1 MRVRRSGPVVPG
13 GLCGVACVFPLAIAF
28 ASLAATPGPPDRA
41 TAQTMS
47 DPGDVQSPRERQPLI
62 HSSAPPLARSY
73 VCYWSPG
80 PITVDGLLDDTAWQS
95 APWSESFV
103 DILGD
108 TMPAPPLRTRLKLL
122 WDSTYLYVAAE
133 LEEPHAWAT
142 LTEHDA
148 TIFHDDDFEAFI
160 DPDGD
165 GLNYYEIEI
174 NALGTVWDLLLVR
187 PYREGGPAI
196 TAWDIRGLKSAV
208 RVEGTLNDPS
218 DTDRGWTV
226 EMALPW
232 TVLAEAARSRH
243 LPQDGEE
250 WRMNF
255 SRVEWDV
262 AVENGAYRK
271 VRDPATGG
279 AKREHNW
286 TWAPQG
292 AVNMHLPERWGTVRF
307 SSDTPPERTERP

>member
-1 MRVRRSGPVVPG
+1 MSRAGDATHRLVLALAFV
-13 GLCGVACVFPLAIAF
+13 CVAAAPL
-28 ASLAATPGPPDRA
+28 
-41 TAQTMS
+41 
-47 DPGDVQSPRERQPLI
+47 
-62 HSSAPPLARSY
+62 PLARSY
-73 VCYWSPG
+73 VCYRSPG
-80 PITVDGLLDDTAWQS
+80 PITIDGRLDDPAWQS
-95 APWSESFV
+95 APWSEAFV

-108 TMPAPPLRTRLKLL
+108 SAPAPPLRTRVKLL

-133 LEEPHAWAT
+133 LEEPQVWAT
-142 LTEHDA
+142 LTERDA
-148 TIFHDDDFEAFI
+148 TIYHDDDFEAFI

-187 PYREGGPAI
+187 PYRDGGPAI
-196 TAWDIRGLKSAV
+196 TAWDIRGLRSAV
-208 RVEGTLNDPS
+208 HVEGTLNDPS

-232 TVLAEAARSRH
+232 AVLVQAARSKRR
-243 LPQDGEE
+243 PQDGEE

-262 AVENGAYRK
+262 TAEDGAYRK
-271 VRDPATGG
+271 VRDPATGRP
-279 AKREHNW
+279 AREHNW
-286 TWAPQG
+286 SWSPQG

-307 SSDTPPERTERP
+307 SAATPPEGTERP

>member
-1 MRVRRSGPVVPG
+1 MRVSGSRLVG
-13 GLCGVACVFPLAIAF
+13 SAGLRGVAYVSVLALAF
-28 ASLAATPGPPDRA
+28 ASLAAA
-41 TAQTMS
+41 
-47 DPGDVQSPRERQPLI
+47 PLL
-62 HSSAPPLARSY
+62 LARSY

-80 PITVDGLLDDTAWQS
+80 PITVDGLLDDSAWAS
-95 APWSESFV
+95 APWSEAFV

-108 TMPAPPLRTRLKLL
+108 SAPAPTLTTRVKLL

-133 LEEPHAWAT
+133 LEEPHVWAT
-142 LTEHDA
+142 LTERDA
-148 TIFHDDDFEAFI
+148 TIYHDDDFEAFI

-196 TAWDIRGLKSAV
+196 SAWDIRGLRSAV
-208 RVEGTLNDPS
+208 HVEGTLNDPL

-232 TVLAEAARSRH
+232 AVLVQAAKSKR
-243 LPQDGEE
+243 LPRDGEE

-262 AVENGAYRK
+262 TAEDGGYRK
-271 VRDPATGG
+271 VQDPATGRPP
-279 AKREHNW
+279 REHNW
-286 TWAPQG
+286 AWSPQG
-292 AVNMHLPERWGTVRF
+292 AVNMHLPERWGTERF
-307 SSDTPPERTERP
+307 STATPPERMERP